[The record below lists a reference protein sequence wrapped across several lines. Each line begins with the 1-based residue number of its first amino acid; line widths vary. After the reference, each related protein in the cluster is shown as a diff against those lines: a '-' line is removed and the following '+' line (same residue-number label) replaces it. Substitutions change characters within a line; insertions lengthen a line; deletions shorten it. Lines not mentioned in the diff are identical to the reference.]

1 MDISW
6 RLVTLGRKKE
16 KVERVESS
24 RVFTWGCTAR
34 RRRGCSDVTWF
45 SSSSRLGANT
55 VLIGSFCRA
64 RLPLLFLFF
73 LFDFLPFL
81 LISCTLFC
89 ASTQEEKRKPG
100 MPVLSR
106 ERRRRIELP
115 NNRWADKRA
124 GVRCVRRAIS
134 KSPRVRFND
143 ANRNGNKDTHRYRHK
158 AGWSVDAKFFSLS
171 LCSVAISIY
180 SLLTLYGDLFLSLS
194 PLFLPES
201 SSGDRT

>member
-6 RLVTLGRKKE
+6 RIVTLGRKKE

-34 RRRGCSDVTWF
+34 RRRGRSDVTWF
-45 SSSSRLGANT
+45 SSIVTARCQHGAYRIILPRPSSS
-55 VLIGSFCRA
+55 SFSFFPFRFSSVS
-64 RLPLLFLFF
+64 LNLVYTFLR
-73 LFDFLPFL
+73 
-81 LISCTLFC
+81 IYTRRK
-89 ASTQEEKRKPG
+89 EKTRNA
-100 MPVLSR
+100 LSR
-106 ERRRRIELP
+106 ERRRIELP

-171 LCSVAISIY
+171 L
-180 SLLTLYGDLFLSLS
+180 SLLCCYLYLQFANSLWGLVSLS